1 MIRQDISGKQVK
13 IVYLSIGS
21 NLGNRFLNIQKAKF
35 LLLEEG
41 INIIKSSNFYETLSW
56 PNPKNPKFYNVVL
69 KTKTMLSDIKT
80 LNICKQI
87 EKSLGR
93 KKNKRNSP
101 RECDI
106 DIVDYDQM
114 SKKKNIILPHPRMHT
129 RSFVLIPLYEIDRNW
144 RHPITKEHI
153 KSLISSLSSRDISSI
168 KQI

>member
-21 NLGNRFLNIQKAKF
+21 NLGNRFLNIEKAKF

-41 INIIKSSNFYETLSW
+41 IKVIKSSNFYETLSW
-56 PNPKNPKFYNVVL
+56 PNPKNPKFYNIVL
-69 KTKTMLSDIKT
+69 KTKTRLSDIKT

-106 DIVDYDQM
+106 DILDYDQM

-129 RSFVLIPLYEIDRNW
+129 RNFVLIPLYEIDRNW

-153 KSLISSLSSRDISSI
+153 KSLISSLSGRDISSI

>member
-1 MIRQDISGKQVK
+1 MIKQDISGKQVK

-21 NLGNRFLNIQKAKF
+21 NLGNRFLNIEKAKF

-41 INIIKSSNFYETLSW
+41 IKVIKSSKFYETLSW

-69 KTKTMLSDIKT
+69 KTKTSLSDIKI

-106 DIVDYDQM
+106 DIVDYDQR

-129 RSFVLIPLYEIDRNW
+129 RNFVLIPLYEIDRNW

>member
-1 MIRQDISGKQVK
+1 MIKQGISGKQVK

-21 NLGNRFLNIQKAKF
+21 NLGNRFLNIEKAKF
-35 LLLEEG
+35 LLSEKG
-41 INIIKSSNFYETLSW
+41 INVIKSSNYYETLSW
-56 PNPKNPKFYNVVL
+56 PNPKNPKFYNIVL
-69 KTKTMLSDIKT
+69 KTETNLSDKKA

-106 DIVDYDQM
+106 DIVDYNKRT
-114 SKKKNIILPHPRMHT
+114 KKKGISLPHPRMHT
-129 RSFVLIPLYEIDRNW
+129 RNFVLIPLYEIDRNW

-153 KSLISSLSSRDISSI
+153 KSLIFSLSSRDISSI

>member
-1 MIRQDISGKQVK
+1 MIKQDISGKQVK

-21 NLGNRFLNIQKAKF
+21 NLGNRFLNIEKAKF

-41 INIIKSSNFYETLSW
+41 IKVIKSSNFYETLSW

-69 KTKTMLSDIKT
+69 KTKTRLSDIKT

-106 DIVDYDQM
+106 DIVDYDQR

-129 RSFVLIPLYEIDRNW
+129 RNFVLIPLYEIDRNW

-153 KSLISSLSSRDISSI
+153 KSLIFSLSSRDISSI

>member
-1 MIRQDISGKQVK
+1 MIKQDISGKQVK

-21 NLGNRFLNIQKAKF
+21 NLGNRFLNIEKAKL

-41 INIIKSSNFYETLSW
+41 IKVIKSSNFYETLSW

-69 KTKTMLSDIKT
+69 KTKTSLSDIKI

-106 DIVDYDQM
+106 DIVDYDQR

-129 RSFVLIPLYEIDRNW
+129 RNFVLIPLYEIDRNW

>member
-21 NLGNRFLNIQKAKF
+21 NLGNRFLNIEKAKF

-41 INIIKSSNFYETLSW
+41 IKIIKSSNFYETFSW

-69 KTKTMLSDIKT
+69 KTKTRLSDIKT
-80 LNICKQI
+80 LNTCKQI

-106 DIVDYDQM
+106 DIVDYDQV

-129 RSFVLIPLYEIDRNW
+129 RNFVLIPLYEIDRNW

>member
-1 MIRQDISGKQVK
+1 MIKQDISGKQVK

-21 NLGNRFLNIQKAKF
+21 NLGNRFLNIEKAKL

-41 INIIKSSNFYETLSW
+41 IKVIKSSNFYETLSW

-69 KTKTMLSDIKT
+69 KTKTSLSDIKI

-106 DIVDYDQM
+106 DIVDYDQR

>member
-1 MIRQDISGKQVK
+1 MIKQDISGKQVK

-21 NLGNRFLNIQKAKF
+21 NLGNRFLNIEKAKF

-41 INIIKSSNFYETLSW
+41 ITVIKSSNFYETLSW

-69 KTKTMLSDIKT
+69 KTKTRLSDIKT

-106 DIVDYDQM
+106 DIVDYGQM

-129 RSFVLIPLYEIDRNW
+129 RNFVLIPLYEIDRNW
-144 RHPITKEHI
+144 IHPITKEHI
-153 KSLISSLSSRDISSI
+153 KSLISSLSDRDISSI
-168 KQI
+168 KLI

>member
-1 MIRQDISGKQVK
+1 MIKQDISGKQVK

-21 NLGNRFLNIQKAKF
+21 NLGNRFLNIEKAKL

-41 INIIKSSNFYETLSW
+41 IKVIKSSNFYETLSW

-69 KTKTMLSDIKT
+69 KTKTSLSDIKT

-106 DIVDYDQM
+106 DIVDY
-114 SKKKNIILPHPRMHT
+114 
-129 RSFVLIPLYEIDRNW
+129 Y
-144 RHPITKEHI
+144 
-153 KSLISSLSSRDISSI
+153 
-168 KQI
+168 

>member
-1 MIRQDISGKQVK
+1 MIKQDISGKQVK

-21 NLGNRFLNIQKAKF
+21 NLGNRFLNIEKAKF
-35 LLLEEG
+35 LLSEKG
-41 INIIKSSNFYETLSW
+41 INVIKSSNYYETLSW

-69 KTKTMLSDIKT
+69 KTETNLSDKKA

-106 DIVDYDQM
+106 DIVDYNKRT
-114 SKKKNIILPHPRMHT
+114 KKKDISLPHPRMHT
-129 RSFVLIPLYEIDRNW
+129 RNFVLIPLYEIDRNW

-153 KSLISSLSSRDISSI
+153 KSLIFSLSSRDISSI

>member
-1 MIRQDISGKQVK
+1 VIKQDISGKQVK

-21 NLGNRFLNIQKAKF
+21 NLGNRFLNIEKAKL

-41 INIIKSSNFYETLSW
+41 IKVIKSSNFYETLSW

-69 KTKTMLSDIKT
+69 KTKTSLSDIKT

>member
-21 NLGNRFLNIQKAKF
+21 NLGNRFLNIEKAKF

-41 INIIKSSNFYETLSW
+41 IKVIKSSNFYETLSW

-69 KTKTMLSDIKT
+69 KTKTRLSDIKT

-106 DIVDYDQM
+106 DILDYDQM

-129 RSFVLIPLYEIDRNW
+129 RNFVLIPLYEIDRNW

-153 KSLISSLSSRDISSI
+153 KSLISSLSGRDISSI